1 MRALYGACG
10 QKAAASGSLG
20 MKRIVAR
27 AMGQSYEIVIQRGL
41 LERLGSEVRGR
52 YGDVRV
58 AVVTDEEVAKHYA
71 EAVLQ
76 SLASAGLTSGVLTL
90 APGEGS
96 KSLQTLEQIYS
107 GLSGMEI
114 TRSDVLLALGGGVV
128 GDVAGFAAG
137 TFKRGIGLVQVPTTL
152 LACVDSSVGGKTA
165 VNLAEGKNLA
175 GMFYQ
180 PGLVAIDPNMLA
192 TLSKR
197 QSATGFAEVIKYGAI
212 LDARLFHALE
222 APYEQVDMEQVIHT
236 CCALKAQVVEE
247 DALDKGRRMILNFGH
262 TLGHAI
268 EAAYGFGL
276 FTHGEAISIG
286 MAAMA
291 AYGEERGLTSPGT
304 REAILRLLHWYG
316 LPSACGREKQPS
328 IMEAI
333 RQDKKAGRKLSIVLL
348 ERIGQAKI
356 IEVERDEFANAI
368 CAYLE

>member
-1 MRALYGACG
+1 
-10 QKAAASGSLG
+10 
-20 MKRIVAR
+20 MKRIVAQ
-27 AMGQSYEIVIQRGL
+27 AMGQSYEIILQCGL
-41 LERLGSEVRGR
+41 LERLGGEVRGR
-52 YGDVRV
+52 YGNARV
-58 AVVTDEEVAKHYA
+58 AIVTDEEVAKHYL
-71 EAVLQ
+71 EAVRQ
-76 SLASAGLTSGVLTL
+76 SLTSAGLTSGVITLT
-90 APGEGS
+90 PGEGS

-107 GLSGMEI
+107 GLSSLEM

-137 TFKRGIGLVQVPTTL
+137 TFKRGMGLVQVPTTL

-180 PGLVAIDPNMLA
+180 PGLVAIDPNVLA

-197 QSATGFAEVIKYGAI
+197 QCATGFAEVIKYGAI
-212 LDARLFHALE
+212 LDAGLFHALE
-222 APYEQVDMEQVIHT
+222 APQEQIDMEQIIHT
-236 CCALKAQVVEE
+236 CCMLKAHVVEE
-247 DALDKGRRMILNFGH
+247 DAQDKGRRMILNFGH

-268 EAAYGFGL
+268 EAAYGFGH

-291 AYGEERGLTSPGT
+291 AYGGERGLTLPGT
-304 REAILRLLHWYG
+304 REAILRLLHGYG
-316 LPSACGREKQPS
+316 LPSACGREKQLS

-333 RQDKKAGRKLSIVLL
+333 RQDKKASRKLSVVILA
-348 ERIGQAKI
+348 RIGQAKI
-356 IEVERDEFANAI
+356 IEVERDEFADAI